1 MRPMERFQQKGFKVQ
16 YHTDIVLLVYVH
28 CARIAES
35 VIKNV
40 YFLKT
45 SKNILVKEFFQ
56 TK

>member
-1 MRPMERFQQKGFKVQ
+1 MERFQQKGFKVQ